1 MKQMYR
7 PFFFFSFC
15 DIQVQEKNVKTMEN
29 RCIGKL
35 FTISLKCVLENR
47 FEIFISIFGFGV
59 FHLSLFRWVSSI
71 FCPCVVSLLT
81 VYVNPVWNLHPRLIS
96 CLFFGLHWQCWH
108 LQLFFF
114 FFFLCEKPTA
124 VAVSGCCELSWYF
137 NALSQEAFIL
147 TYD

>member
-7 PFFFFSFC
+7 PFFFFHFVTYKYKKKMWC
-15 DIQVQEKNVKTMEN
+15 VTLWLKWRGQIKKIHKTMEN

-114 FFFLCEKPTA
+114 FFLMWKA
-124 VAVSGCCELSWYF
+124 YSSGC
-137 NALSQEAFIL
+137 
-147 TYD
+147 